1 MCVCWQHYTGKW
13 LCEAVRERAGWIR
26 EALAAPPRSGI
37 RRRLRFCERPLG
49 LRQSERWR
57 RRFICWR
64 RPHRVGAAAAAAA
77 GCSRFGGPGGGCA
90 AYRIGSSNAC
100 HCARE
105 PLGRRRRW
113 RWKAPSA
120 ANVERQARTEPRM
133 NPSLRLAQARRF
145 CQLAC
150 RPLKRES
157 SRMLQQRRRR
167 WRWRRLKQ
175 RELQPELSRTAM
187 NATTSQPDRQTGWL
201 SIALSAALIHIIQAC
216 SGMRCSTQRREP
228 AELQSQR
235 KQQSQL
241 TDRLASEPA
250 SLSAQPVSQPASQR
264 VI

>member
-1 MCVCWQHYTGKW
+1 MCAVEFFVCVQSMQAVSGAHREWRCSRRVAEPSRASMHVRVLATLYWQMA
-13 LCEAVRERAGWIR
+13 LRSRERERAGWIR

-37 RRRLRFCERPLG
+37 RRRLRFCKRPLG

-64 RPHRVGAAAAAAA
+64 RPHRVGAAAAAAAA

-120 ANVERQARTEPRM
+120 ANGERQARTEPRM

-167 WRWRRLKQ
+167 WRWRRRLKQ

-187 NATTSQPDRQTGWL
+187 NATTSQ
-201 SIALSAALIHIIQAC
+201 
-216 SGMRCSTQRREP
+216 
-228 AELQSQR
+228 
-235 KQQSQL
+235 
-241 TDRLASEPA
+241 TDRRAG
-250 SLSAQPVSQPASQR
+250 SLSH
-264 VI
+264 